1 MAGLAA
7 LAEPSRAFFLGERTN
22 HLDMETTDALADAL
36 SEFESG
42 MMLVSHDFRL
52 IQQVTQDICVCEKQT
67 ITKWPGDMISWPT
80 KSTSSP
86 SW

>member
-1 MAGLAA
+1 
-7 LAEPSRAFFLGERTN
+7 
-22 HLDMETTDALADAL
+22 METTDALADAL

-52 IQQVTQDICVCEKQT
+52 IQQVTQDIWVCEKQT